1 MSEGDPGVLPVPG
14 DFQLKTTATAWDC
27 LLRCWA
33 SGVFLHQLTHRY
45 LWICLFSFHH
55 LSEMSSRMQHFP

>member
-1 MSEGDPGVLPVPG
+1 VLETTMSEGDPGVLPVPV

-27 LLRCWA
+27 LMRCWA

-45 LWICLFSFHH
+45 LWLSLFLF
-55 LSEMSSRMQHFP
+55 LHFE

>member
-1 MSEGDPGVLPVPG
+1 MSEGDPGVLSVPG

-45 LWICLFSFHH
+45 LWICLFSFRH
-55 LSEMSSRMQHFP
+55 MN